1 MSSSLPLSTVSRAEA
16 ASELLQRRRARKGV
30 LDFTCYTKPDYEV
43 NWHHKVICDYLDRF
57 VAGEIP
63 RLMFF
68 MPPRHGKSE
77 LVSRRLPAYIF
88 GRNPEVSIISCSY
101 GADLASRMNR
111 DVQRIIDSPNY
122 QRLFP
127 GTQLS
132 SPRSWTT
139 QGKFLRNSDI
149 FEIVG
154 HTGVY
159 RSAGVGGGITGMG
172 CHYGIIDDP
181 IKNREQ
187 ANSETFREAVWE
199 WYTSTFYTRLEKDA
213 QILLTMTRWH
223 EDDLAGRLLAQSEKE
238 GEEWVVVS
246 FPAISEEE
254 RHPDDPRGPNE
265 PLWPGKYSLDRL
277 KNIKTLLG
285 PYQWSALYQ
294 QHPTPAEGEILKHY
308 WWRYYYE
315 LPEKIPNFHEVLQS
329 WDMAFK
335 DTESSARVCGQVWG
349 RIGANFYL
357 LDEVADQMDFP
368 TTLKAVLR
376 MTKKW
381 PHAVKKLIEDK
392 ANGPAIIAMLKN
404 KVPGLIPINPR
415 GSKVARASAVSGLI
429 EAGNVYL
436 PHPSIA
442 PWVEDFVQEC
452 SLFPRGKYAD
462 RVDTMSQAL
471 SQWILVPARQY
482 ENEPSVEEAVFGSV
496 RNTFDGDPLPSFDE
510 TDLLHELGI
519 I

>member
-1 MSSSLPLSTVSRAEA
+1 
-16 ASELLQRRRARKGV
+16 V

-43 NWHHKVICDYLDRF
+43 NFHHTLICDYLDRF
-57 VAGEIP
+57 ICGDIP

-88 GRNPEVSIISCSY
+88 GVDPDASIISCSY
-101 GADLASRMNR
+101 GADLASKMNR
-111 DVQRIIDSPNY
+111 DVQRIIDSREY
-122 QRLFP
+122 QKLFP
-127 GTQLS
+127 DTQLS
-132 SPRSWTT
+132 EPYTRSTV
-139 QGKFLRNSDI
+139 GSFLRNSDF

-154 HTGVY
+154 HTGAY

-172 CHYGIIDDP
+172 CNYGIIDDP
-181 IKNREQ
+181 VKNREQ
-187 ANSETFREAVWE
+187 ANSETYREAVWE

-223 EDDLAGRLLAQSEKE
+223 EDDLAGRLLAQAEKE
-238 GEEWVVVS
+238 GEPWTVVS
-246 FPAISEEE
+246 LPAIAEEE
-254 RHPDDPRGPNE
+254 RHHQDPRNPNE
-265 PLWPGKYSLDRL
+265 PLWPKKYSLERL
-277 KNIKTLLG
+277 QSIKVVLG

-294 QHPTPAEGEILKHY
+294 QHPTPAHGELLKRH
-308 WWRYYYE
+308 WWRYYLE
-315 LPEKIPNFHEVLQS
+315 LPDKIPNFHEIVQS

-349 RIGANFYL
+349 RIYANFYL
-357 LDEVADQMDFP
+357 LDEVAAKMDFP
-368 TTLKAVLR
+368 ATLKAVLQ
-376 MTKKW
+376 MTRKW
-381 PHAVKKLIEDK
+381 PHAVKKLVEDK

-404 KVPGLIPINPR
+404 RVPGLVPVNPQ
-415 GSKVARASAVSGLI
+415 GSKIARASAVSGLI

-436 PHPSIA
+436 PHPTIA
-442 PWVEDFVQEC
+442 PWVDDFVYEC
-452 SLFPRGKYAD
+452 SMFPQGRYAD

-482 ENEPSVEEAVFGSV
+482 ENEPGVGDAVLRPSPGLIDQQDDF
-496 RNTFDGDPLPSFDE
+496 LPNFDE
-510 TDLLHELGI
+510 TDLLRELGI